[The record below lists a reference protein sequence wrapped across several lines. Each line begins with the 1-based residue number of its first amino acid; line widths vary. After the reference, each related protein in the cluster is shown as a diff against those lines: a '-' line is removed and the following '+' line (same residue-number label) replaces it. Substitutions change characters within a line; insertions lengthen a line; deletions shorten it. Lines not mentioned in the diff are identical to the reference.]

1 MHRGKQKPLHFST
14 QARPYLRSYELKAHP
29 LCSSKMLMK
38 EWLHLRDQMR
48 SKQDLHRLALA
59 HPEHSYDTLFAMFEQ
74 LFQRQISRNFYLLR
88 QHGYEFV
95 RLFKRGETTLIEIAH
110 RHNLTPVMVARR
122 VLEIVLFNNNNN
134 NNNHNKATNNNSD
147 KNNDHSRHHH
157 QPSRLDKRKITK
169 YLRDPSTI
177 PSQPLRNQ
185 VIQCIHADDL
195 FGPNIDRTRAVL
207 GLEYESLLLDHVSAL
222 GLEYETEHDLRQ
234 RSSFKTPD
242 VLLRVPVA
250 FHDKVVCWID
260 SKAKFADE
268 YTLKKDYSDSVSSYV
283 GRFGPGMVV
292 YWFGFVSDCVD
303 CPMLQDDGILVV
315 DAFPHTSHTVMLP
328 GSQLPSSASTG
339 QCIVTKGVG

>member
-1 MHRGKQKPLHFST
+1 
-14 QARPYLRSYELKAHP
+14 
-29 LCSSKMLMK
+29 MK
-38 EWLHLRDQMR
+38 EWLHLRDQMG

-59 HPEHSYDTLFAMFEQ
+59 HPQHSYDTLFAMFEQ

-95 RLFKRGETTLIEIAH
+95 RLFQRGESTLIEIAH

-122 VLEIVLFNNNNN
+122 VLEIVLFSNNNNN
-134 NNNHNKATNNNSD
+134 NNKNKNNNKNNNSNNSNNNKATNSSSN
-147 KNNDHSRHHH
+147 KNNNNNQHH

-260 SKAKFADE
+260 SKGKFADE

-283 GRFGPGMVV
+283 GRFGPGMVI

-328 GSQLPSSASTG
+328 GSQLSPSASVG